1 MRVLITGCSTG
12 FGRETAIELTRR
24 GHEVVAT
31 ARRPETLAD
40 LDVAQK
46 LALDVDSD
54 ESVRAAVAQAGEVD
68 ALVNNAGWSTHGPI
82 EKVPLQE
89 VRRMFET
96 NFFGAARMIQA
107 IVPKLRAR
115 KSGVIVNVSSMAG
128 RVAAPLMGFYAA
140 SKFAL
145 EGLSEAL
152 HLELGH
158 FGIRVVVIE
167 PGFVKS
173 SFRANAT
180 RHGTDDA
187 PYDELQRAWAG
198 FDEALIGGERP
209 GPEIVGVAVADA
221 VEGKRQV
228 LRWPVGKDAELVLKA
243 RGSLDDAAFEEAMR
257 GILKLRW

>member
-12 FGRETAIELTRR
+12 FGRATAIELARR

-31 ARRPETLAD
+31 ARRPETLAGV
-40 LDVAQK
+40 DVAQT
-46 LALDVDSD
+46 LALDVDCD
-54 ESVRAAVAQAGEVD
+54 ESVNAAVAQAGAVD

-82 EKVPLQE
+82 EKVPLAE

-107 IVPKLRAR
+107 LAPKMRAR
-115 KSGVIVNVSSMAG
+115 GGGVIVNVSSMAG

-173 SFRANAT
+173 SFRANST
-180 RHGTDDA
+180 RYGSDA
-187 PYDELQRAWAG
+187 PPYDELQRAWG
-198 FDEALIGGERP
+198 GSDEALIGGERP
-209 GPEIVGVAVADA
+209 GPEIVGVAIADA
-221 VEGKRQV
+221 VEGKRQE
-228 LRWPVGKDAELVLKA
+228 LRVPVGKDAELVLKA
-243 RGSLDDAAFEEAMR
+243 RASMDDAAFEQAMR
-257 GILKLRW
+257 GILKLQW